1 MKRLYGTLLGAGM
14 SLSAGMA
21 FADCAAEV
29 ARLSEGIAKDGSNAP
44 LAETAP
50 SPAEAAPPARA
61 TSPEGL
67 QQDGTEAPLGASPDI
82 ATSGQD
88 AASQSEGGDTAAAQA
103 TGAGVAPPDKAEA
116 LARARAALDAGDEQ
130 ACMDAIGDIM

>member
-1 MKRLYGTLLGAGM
+1 MKRHCATLLGVAM

-21 FADCAAEV
+21 FADCAAEI
-29 ARLSEGIAKDGSNAP
+29 ARLDAGIAKDGSTAP
-44 LAETAP
+44 LAEAAP
-50 SPAEAAPPARA
+50 SSPEASPPAQA

-103 TGAGVAPPDKAEA
+103 TGEGVAPPDRAE
-116 LARARAALDAGDEQ
+116 ARARAQAALDAGDEQ
-130 ACMDAIGDIM
+130 ACLDAIGDIM